1 MAFPTFIHELKHWKD
16 NKFVIGIDEVGRGA
30 FAGPMYIGGVIF
42 PNNMQ
47 NDLLDEILQ
56 NGINDS
62 KLLSKKRREVL
73 TEYIK
78 KTALFCT
85 VTSISVED
93 INKIG
98 VGKAGK
104 LGFEYD
110 SRTLTV
116 KLAAENP
123 PNTTHILTDAFEIDK
138 YEFPNQTPL
147 VHGDRLS
154 ITIAAASIIA
164 KVARDRHM
172 EELSKKFP
180 EYKWEENKGYGT
192 SSHREALVKFGKTIH
207 HRKDFIRN
215 YISE

>member
-1 MAFPTFIHELKHWKD
+1 MAFPTFIHESRHWKD
-16 NKFVIGIDEVGRGA
+16 NNFVIGIDEVGRGA

-47 NDLLDEILQ
+47 EILIDEILQ

-62 KLLSKKRREVL
+62 KLLSKKRREIL

-78 KTALFCT
+78 KTALFCSI
-85 VTSISVED
+85 TSISVED
-93 INKIG
+93 IEKFG

-104 LGFEYD
+104 SGFEHTV
-110 SRTLTV
+110 RTLNS
-116 KLAAENP
+116 KLTNNAALSQS
-123 PNTTHILTDAFEIDK
+123 HILTDAFEIDRN
-138 YEFPNQTPL
+138 EFPNQTPL
-147 VHGDRLS
+147 IHGDRLS

-172 EELSKKFP
+172 EELSNKFP
-180 EYKWEENKGYGT
+180 EYKWEDNKGYGT
-192 SSHREALVKFGKTIH
+192 SSHREALKKFGKTIH
-207 HRKDFIRN
+207 HRRDFVRN